1 MTNHKKSR
9 WTRIAFSAAA
19 LATIFGSLSTS
30 PVQAVTANPTPS
42 CSNGSCSVTFDY
54 SGDYFQWSVP
64 AGIRALSFELYGA
77 QGGRSG
83 GFGAK
88 LSGQLKTI
96 PSSLWVYVGGQ
107 GLTGTNKA
115 GGYNGGGATS
125 ATGHGD
131 EGSGGGASDIR
142 TSAAVTD
149 RILVAGGG
157 GGNGGWV
164 GGAGGVGGG
173 TIAGAGAAA
182 AGTGGGGGTQLAGGS
197 AGIGSATGNANAGA
211 TLNGGAG
218 GAGSAA
224 GGGGGGGGYFGGGG
238 GGGDSVPSGLD
249 GGGGGGGSSYAN
261 IAYAASV
268 AHSAGNRAGNGQVVL
283 TYSYAPTVTTFAP
296 TSSISNSINATFN
309 LGFSQNV
316 FGLDATD
323 FTISGTA
330 AGCFIG
336 SVTGAT
342 SSYVVVVSGCS
353 DGAVILNLATN
364 AVTGA
369 TTGPVAVATSSSIT
383 LDRAKPNATVT
394 SPAGPVNSTSVVY
407 SVAFDEPV
415 TGISATSFTIAGTS
429 CVIGNVSGTS
439 KTYSVTVDSC
449 ASASTAV
456 LTLKAFAG
464 TDAAANQ
471 GPAAAVASTTLVDRV
486 IPAVSALLKS
496 PSSRQGMQVYELTMA
511 ESVTGMAND
520 AGHWTVSGAGCAIS
534 KFSGSGA
541 SYTIWVTGCNDGVR
555 ASITLKAL
563 SLTDAAGNIGPA
575 ADFASP
581 ETQIDDQLPR
591 VSIIADARATQSAS
605 PSFTVTFSEQVT
617 GVTLDIFTHSGT
629 ANNCKFALAET
640 TAGLVYKVTS
650 TLCGAGTLKLGVP
663 ANAISDANGNLGP
676 SVSIESAAVTID
688 VDVANGVVATKPK
701 PKQTLRPRG
710 GLTGRTMMLASLS
723 APKQFKSQVAPVVTE
738 EAKRWLITAG
748 LPLIA
753 GGLLTKRRR

>member
-1 MTNHKKSR
+1 
-9 WTRIAFSAAA
+9 
-19 LATIFGSLSTS
+19 
-30 PVQAVTANPTPS
+30 
-42 CSNGSCSVTFDY
+42 
-54 SGDYFQWSVP
+54 
-64 AGIRALSFELYGA
+64 
-77 QGGRSG
+77 
-83 GFGAK
+83 
-88 LSGQLKTI
+88 
-96 PSSLWVYVGGQ
+96 
-107 GLTGTNKA
+107 
-115 GGYNGGGATS
+115 
-125 ATGHGD
+125 
-131 EGSGGGASDIR
+131 
-142 TSAAVTD
+142 
-149 RILVAGGG
+149 
-157 GGNGGWV
+157 
-164 GGAGGVGGG
+164 
-173 TIAGAGAAA
+173 
-182 AGTGGGGGTQLAGGS
+182 
-197 AGIGSATGNANAGA
+197 
-211 TLNGGAG
+211 
-218 GAGSAA
+218 
-224 GGGGGGGGYFGGGG
+224 
-238 GGGDSVPSGLD
+238 VPSGLD

-261 IAYAASV
+261 IAYSASV
-268 AHSAGNRAGNGQVVL
+268 AHSSGNRAGNGQVVL

-296 TSSISNSINATFN
+296 TTTISNSINATFN

-369 TTGPVAVATSSSIT
+369 TTGPIAVATSSSIT
-383 LDRAKPNATVT
+383 LDRVKPNATVT

-407 SVAFDEPV
+407 SVVFDEPV
-415 TGISATSFTIAGTS
+415 TGITASSFTIAGTS
-429 CVIGNVSGTS
+429 CVIGTVSGAS

-449 ASASTAV
+449 ASTSTAV
-456 LTLKAFAG
+456 LSLKAFAG

-496 PSSRQGMQVYELTMA
+496 TSSRQGMQVYELTMA

-520 AGHWTVSGAGCAIS
+520 AGHWTVTGAGCAIS

-541 SYTIWVTGCNDGVR
+541 SYTVWVTGCNDGVR

-676 SVSIESAAVTID
+676 SVSIESPAVTID
-688 VDVANGVVATKPK
+688 VDVANGVVASKPR
-701 PKQTLRPRG
+701 PKLTVRPRG
-710 GLTGRTMMLASLS
+710 GLTGRTMQLASLS
-723 APKQFKSQVAPVVTE
+723 APKQFKSQVAPVVTD

>member
-1 MTNHKKSR
+1 MTNNKKSR
-9 WTRIAFSAAA
+9 WKHIALSAAA
-19 LATIFGSLSTS
+19 LATALGSLSTT

-54 SGDYFQWSVP
+54 SGDYYQWSVP
-64 AGIRALSFELYGA
+64 TGIRTLSFELFGG

-83 GFGAK
+83 GLGAK
-88 LSGQLKTI
+88 LSGQLSTI
-96 PSSLWVYVGGQ
+96 PNNIWIYVGGQ
-107 GLTGTNKA
+107 GQTGSSKT
-115 GGYNGGGATS
+115 GGFNGGGATS

-142 TSAAVTD
+142 TSAAISD

-157 GGNGGWV
+157 GGTGGWV

-173 TIAGAGAAA
+173 TIAGAGASA

-197 AGIGSATGNANAGA
+197 AGIGSATGNANSGM

-218 GAGSAA
+218 GAGAAA

-238 GGGDSVPSGLD
+238 GGGDAVPSGLD
-249 GGGGGGGSSYAN
+249 GGGGGGGSSYAS

-283 TYSYAPTVTTFAP
+283 TYSYAPTVASFAP
-296 TSSISNSINATFN
+296 SATTSNSINATFS

-323 FTISGTA
+323 LTVSGTA

-336 SVTGAT
+336 SVSGAA
-342 SSYVVVVSGCS
+342 SSYVIVVSGCS
-353 DGAVILNLATN
+353 DGIVILNLATD

-369 TTGPVAVATSSSIT
+369 TSGPTAVATSSSIT
-383 LDRAKPNATVT
+383 LDRTKPNATVT
-394 SPAGPVNSTSVVY
+394 SPAGPVSSSSVVY
-407 SVAFDEPV
+407 SVVFDEPV

-429 CVIGNVSGTS
+429 CAIGSVSGSS
-439 KTYSVTVDSC
+439 KTYSVTLDSC
-449 ASASTAV
+449 SSTATAV
-456 LTLKAFAG
+456 LTLKALAG
-464 TDAAANQ
+464 TDAAANT
-471 GPAAAVASTTLVDRV
+471 GPVAAVTSTTVVDRV
-486 IPAVSALLKS
+486 IPAVSALIKS
-496 PSSRQGMQVYELTMA
+496 STSRQGMQVYELTMA
-511 ESVTGMAND
+511 ESVSGLAND
-520 AGHWTVSGAGCAIS
+520 AGHWAVNGAGCAIS

-555 ASITLKAL
+555 ASISLKAL
-563 SLTDAAGNIGPA
+563 SLTDTAGNIGPA

-591 VSIIADARATQSAS
+591 VSIIADSRATQSAS
-605 PSFTVTFSEQVT
+605 PSYTVTFSEQVT
-617 GVTLDIFTHSGT
+617 GVTLDVFTHSGT
-629 ANNCKFALAET
+629 AKNCKFVLSET
-640 TAGLVYKVTS
+640 TAGLVFKVTTS
-650 TLCGAGTLKLGVP
+650 LCGAGTLKLGVP
-663 ANAISDANGNLGP
+663 ANAISDVNSNLGP
-676 SVSIESAAVTID
+676 SVTIESAAVTID

-701 PKQTLRPRG
+701 PKLTVRPG
-710 GLTGRTMMLASLS
+710 GGKTNRLMQLAGLS
-723 APKQFKSQVAPVVTE
+723 APKQFKLEPSPLVTE
-738 EAKRWLITAG
+738 NTKRLLIMAG